1 MAGIINITDVD
12 GTILNE
18 NNSILVEQQVASVEL
33 FDQRITISGQIY
45 YISSYLK
52 WSTVGATANNIFR
65 RIPDLISVSDF
76 NGNIYYAN
84 NALTSTLNNLTDEAV
99 YKIIRNR
106 NSRDTQLRLENG
118 EKVTHTLNDGSVSN
132 GFDYQFSSSGENWFP
147 WCLERSRRIEG
158 VLESN
163 LSKINIITD
172 SFGNIFRPNQN
183 STNTLFY
190 FEPGN
195 GYIVDVKQNFTLTI
209 LERDDMAGIIDAALP
224 QHVPASLIAPPIIV
238 SNKVLLSISPD
249 NLNTAI
255 LQIPKHSL
263 ITALEVSSVNDVIA
277 SDSTFPGAGEIKV
290 FHGDRGQ
297 QATFDA
303 LMANDDAYSGESAA
317 IYNRLDFQAIF
328 NAKLLALQ
336 SRQIKYLINATNA
349 ANQIISNTIT
359 LSALDIPRID
369 SNIFLNVGNPIT
381 QSIIAKDIRF
391 VITTDG
397 VGRKYNFINV
407 DKQYN
412 GNITSSVNA
421 ANASNPVFPKATKV
435 DSVEWEAGEKLI
447 FENLYLSNPT

>member
-18 NNSILVEQQVASVEL
+18 NNSILVEEQVSSVEL

-84 NALTSTLNNLTDEAV
+84 TALTSTLNSLTDEAV
-99 YKIIRNR
+99 YKIVRSR
-106 NSRDTQLRLENG
+106 NSRNTQLLLENG
-118 EKVTHTLNDGSVSN
+118 EKVTHTFSDGSVEL

-147 WCLERSRRIEG
+147 WCLERSRRIES
-158 VLESN
+158 VLGDN
-163 LSKINIITD
+163 LDKINIITD

-183 STNTLFY
+183 NGNTLFF

-195 GYIVDVKQNFTLTI
+195 GYIVDAKQNFTLTI
-209 LERDDMAGIIDAALP
+209 LERNDMAGIIDAALP
-224 QHVPASLIAPPIIV
+224 QYVPASLISPPIIV
-238 SNKVLLSISPD
+238 SNKLLLSISPN

-277 SDSTFPGAGEIKV
+277 SDSTFPGAAEIKV
-290 FHGDRGQ
+290 FHGARGQ
-297 QATFDA
+297 QITFDT
-303 LMANDDAYSGESAA
+303 LMANDDTYSSDALV
-317 IYNRLDFQAIF
+317 YNRLDFQAIF

-336 SRQIKYLINATNA
+336 SRQVNYVINATNA
-349 ANQIISNTIT
+349 ANEVISNSIT

-369 SNIFLNVGNPIT
+369 SNIFLNVSNPIT
-381 QSIIAKDIRF
+381 QSTIAKDIRF

-397 VGRKYNFINV
+397 VGRKYSFINV
-407 DKQYN
+407 DKKYN
-412 GNITSSVNA
+412 GNITSSTGS

-435 DSVEWEAGEKLI
+435 DTVEWKAGEKLI
-447 FENLYLSNPT
+447 FENLYLTNPT